1 MSARVI
7 LPLVVCQRDKV
18 SAWVLQQHSRR
29 FVAVD
34 VLTVPKRRVLCRGFR
49 FTSSMPA
56 GNVSIKWRRNIVQR
70 LRCLLS
76 RCARLRVQGGLD
88 VINAD
93 TMRR

>member
-7 LPLVVCQRDKV
+7 LSLVVCQRDKV
-18 SAWVLQQHSRR
+18 SAWVLQRHSRR
-29 FVAVD
+29 IVAVD
-34 VLTVPKRRVLCRGFR
+34 VFTVPQRRVLCRGFR
-49 FTSSMPA
+49 ITSSLPA

-70 LRCLLS
+70 LLSLLA